1 MISDFFA
8 NCRDWQAASIGSM
21 RQTGSKPG
29 RASLRAFVHA
39 CAAVLFL
46 AGTAVFSMAP
56 AQSSTGPAG
65 NHPRQDTCR
74 KVELQGEVNRG
85 QEWRAPI
92 GQGWAF
98 RVIPIAGTPIA
109 HTEFS
114 GWDLA
119 IDRDGIYP
127 DALLLAT
134 PPYGSLNQ
142 REIATTFGLRAQD
155 AIAWQ
160 PREFHFLTSEK
171 DLTQARELYRIVMA
185 DSAQARQTTPS
196 SLSPSSSSSL
206 LAIIGDRR
214 RVSAGEFT
222 VLDARLTAGVADPP
236 PYATQWAAQLQQ
248 VPHTLVPSSGKPSP
262 LGQLAWMRFRAT
274 LWLPTGWRLPPE
286 LHAESVKC
294 AE

>member
-8 NCRDWQAASIGSM
+8 NCRRGLADSIGSM
-21 RQTGSKPG
+21 RQAGSKPG

-39 CAAVLFL
+39 CATVLFL

-65 NHPRQDTCR
+65 NHPRQVTCS

-85 QEWRAPI
+85 QEWRAAI

-98 RVIPIAGTPIA
+98 RVLPVAGT
-109 HTEFS
+109 EYS

-160 PREFHFLTSEK
+160 PRKFHFLTSEK
-171 DLTQARELYRIVMA
+171 GLTQARELYRIVMA
-185 DSAQARQTTPS
+185 DSVQARQIA
-196 SLSPSSSSSL
+196 PSSSSSL
-206 LAIIGDRR
+206 LAIVGDRR
-214 RVSAGEFT
+214 RVSTGEFT

-262 LGQLAWMRFRAT
+262 LGQLVWVRFRAT

>member
-8 NCRDWQAASIGSM
+8 NCRRGLADSIGSM
-21 RQTGSKPG
+21 RQAGSKPG

-39 CAAVLFL
+39 CATVLFL

-65 NHPRQDTCR
+65 NHPRQVTCS

-85 QEWRAPI
+85 QEWRAAI

-98 RVIPIAGTPIA
+98 RVLPVAGT
-109 HTEFS
+109 EYS

-160 PREFHFLTSEK
+160 PRKFHFLTSEK
-171 DLTQARELYRIVMA
+171 GLTQARELYRIGEKVDQHQPQHGPVSVA
-185 DSAQARQTTPS
+185 NRQ
-196 SLSPSSSSSL
+196 
-206 LAIIGDRR
+206 
-214 RVSAGEFT
+214 RV
-222 VLDARLTAGVADPP
+222 DPP
-236 PYATQWAAQLQQ
+236 DDVAALPFLPHLADNLFYQL
-248 VPHTLVPSSGKPSP
+248 
-262 LGQLAWMRFRAT
+262 R
-274 LWLPTGWRLPPE
+274 
-286 LHAESVKC
+286 
-294 AE
+294 